1 MCHDYITSFWMANDD
16 AQWALGT
23 DLWLGSLDFVFN
35 EAGGGDP
42 SSARFSQHPND
53 KLEG

>member
-1 MCHDYITSFWMANDD
+1 MANDD

-35 EAGGGDP
+35 EAGGGGGP
-42 SSARFSQHPND
+42 IIGEVFPAPER
-53 KLEG
+53 